1 MKRLVTFFL
10 MCIITVYSA
19 TICYAGNSALTG
31 EQGQTDFGIYATYIA
46 GKTVHGICTLLIGWL
61 LLFIQTFQ

>member
-46 GKTVHGICTLLIGWL
+46 GKTE
-61 LLFIQTFQ
+61 FE

>member
-31 EQGQTDFGIYATYIA
+31 EQGQTDFGIYAGNPA
-46 GKTVHGICTLLIGWL
+46 K
-61 LLFIQTFQ
+61 FIKERKIYGE